1 MTASFSGVKTNFKTL
16 LEQGVN
22 GAEPGGKVLHEF
34 AVVPKA
40 SEEPTELLDGRG
52 DGHKGESGD
61 LVGVRNKAGRAKGV
75 SQEIDIGAFEGVRRG
90 SGCCR
95 HG

>member
-40 SEEPTELLDGRG
+40 ELQQ
-52 DGHKGESGD
+52 KP
-61 LVGVRNKAGRAKGV
+61 
-75 SQEIDIGAFEGVRRG
+75 Q
-90 SGCCR
+90 
-95 HG
+95 